1 MYLLNLIKFKSTFLI
16 CVRDGDLTDWNQ
28 KSISL
33 VNNSDSVTVW
43 KSSTLSFTL
52 INSFV
57 FYVF

>member
-16 CVRDGDLTDWNQ
+16 YVRDGDLTDWNQ